1 MKSVGVALFLIPF
14 LVSGQVITPITEPEK
29 TIEQFVFEFSE
40 VDGLGEAIPDIAPF
54 IHKLEDNKIR
64 KNSLKF
70 CRTLYNKTRRE
81 FFHRYDQY
89 ASFRE
94 TLSRGTYNCLTG
106 TVLYALL
113 LDHFHIEYSIVE
125 TNYHIFLLVSTDEGE
140 VLFETTDPF
149 DGFVSDAAEIEK
161 RIQHYKQNT
170 LLTME
175 GDDKQYYEYEVN
187 LYKQVSLNQMSGLL
201 HYNLST
207 HAYNQQNF
215 EAAIHHLDKAL
226 DLYSSPRI
234 TEFSSIMLMAVN
246 ESNFEEGVKTTYQKR
261 IQAIRKK
268 QISLMANR
276 SYGH

>member
-1 MKSVGVALFLIPF
+1 MRNVWAVLFLIPF
-14 LVSGQVITPITEPEK
+14 LVSGQGITPIAESEK
-29 TIEQFVFEFSE
+29 TITQFVSEFSD
-40 VDGLGEAIPDIAPF
+40 VDGLGIAAPDIAQF
-54 IHKLEDNKIR
+54 IDKLAQHGSHP
-64 KNSLKF
+64 NSLKF
-70 CRTLYNKTRRE
+70 CRSLYNKTRRE
-81 FFHRYDQY
+81 FFQRYDQY

-94 TLSRGTYNCLTG
+94 TLNKGKYNCLTG

-113 LDHFHIEYSIVE
+113 LDHFDIEYSIVE

-149 DGFVSDAAEIEK
+149 GGFVSDAAEIEK

-187 LYKQVSLNQMSGLL
+187 LYKQVNLNQMSGLL

-207 HAYNQQNF
+207 QAYNQQNF
-215 EAAIHHLDKAL
+215 KAAIHHLDKAL
-226 DLYSSPRI
+226 DRYSSPRI
-234 TEFSSIMLMAVN
+234 TEFSSIMLMTVM
-246 ESNFEEGVKTTYQKR
+246 ESNLEGGVKAAYLKN

-268 QISLMANR
+268 QISLIANR
-276 SYGH
+276 SFGH